1 MLKQVEQCCG
11 VHNIAGSNPIAAIT
25 LLSVIL
31 KQLKIAAGNVKAE
44 QCYGIAPGISRLAW
58 NRRGRS
64 LPRVI
69 EILIMISK
77 P

>member
-31 KQLKIAAGNVKAE
+31 KQLKIAAGNVKKQSNVMALHRGFRDLL
-44 QCYGIAPGISRLAW
+44 GIGAAARYHVS
-58 NRRGRS
+58 
-64 LPRVI
+64 
-69 EILIMISK
+69 
-77 P
+77 